1 MPIANLLVA
10 HRNSEDSKPNLMN
23 RLNLTLCGTL
33 CFISLHTFSQ
43 TPVAKIEAILEQKFK
58 YVVNRCH
65 DPQTYFFGVLNISNI
80 DEKEEDKIY
89 MVEGDYTFLCGED
102 TYFNKFIA
110 SLKKYQDDFILTEI
124 KTTNSKNLGE
134 YWVVYPKAPKSEK
147 SKKSNSY

>member
-1 MPIANLLVA
+1 
-10 HRNSEDSKPNLMN
+10 
-23 RLNLTLCGTL
+23 
-33 CFISLHTFSQ
+33 
-43 TPVAKIEAILEQKFK
+43 
-58 YVVNRCH
+58 
-65 DPQTYFFGVLNISNI
+65 
-80 DEKEEDKIY
+80 

-110 SLKKYQDDFILTEI
+110 SLKKYQDAFILTEI

>member
-1 MPIANLLVA
+1 
-10 HRNSEDSKPNLMN
+10 
-23 RLNLTLCGTL
+23 
-33 CFISLHTFSQ
+33 
-43 TPVAKIEAILEQKFK
+43 
-58 YVVNRCH
+58 
-65 DPQTYFFGVLNISNI
+65 
-80 DEKEEDKIY
+80 

-134 YWVVYPKAPKSEK
+134 YWVVPKAPKSEK